1 MNVKARYNFGLFLC
15 AYLKNKSPVLT
26 FIGVS
31 ISKAQAAALA
41 DGFIDSISDDTKD
54 GLQPRETLTGLFLL
68 AGEFVDDTQKNLG
81 ISNASGEL
89 SKSIKLNEP
98 TESGNTVS
106 VDVEMSFYGQYINK
120 GVKGTKE
127 GAGEYAFK
135 YSTPSKKM
143 VAALFK
149 SIGKAQRKS
158 VNTHEKTKAAQDVKN
173 RKTAKVDT
181 TRLAK
186 AYGAAVNIKKYGIK
200 ATHFIDKAAITTSAK
215 VSDRLGQA
223 FKIDILNSI

>member
-1 MNVKARYNFGLFLC
+1 M
-15 AYLKNKSPVLT
+15 KNKTPFLT

-31 ISKAQAAALA
+31 ISKAHAAALA
-41 DGFIDSISDDTKD
+41 DGFVDSVSDDNKD

-68 AGEFVDDTQKNLG
+68 AGEFVDSAQDNLNKNR
-81 ISNASGEL
+81 SNNSGDL
-89 SKSIKLNEP
+89 SKSIVLNDP
-98 TESGNTVS
+98 TETGNKVS
-106 VDVEMSFYGQYINK
+106 VDVMMSFYGQYLNK

-127 GAGEYAFK
+127 GAGEYTFK

-158 VNTHEKTKAAQDVKN
+158 VNTHAKSKSAYDVKN
-173 RKTAKVDT
+173 RKIGSVQT

-186 AYGAAVNIKKYGIK
+186 AWGAASNIKMYGIK
-200 ATHFIDKAAITTSAK
+200 ATHFVDKAAVTTSAK
-215 VSDRLGQA
+215 VSSQLGAA
-223 FKIDILNSI
+223 FKIDIINSI